1 MISIIY
7 LKNKITNTEEILGVY
22 SCEVDAQNDY
32 NLLMKVVDAHSD
44 VYEATINYH
53 VPNGNKK
60 LIDFVA
66 KHSHKPS

>member
-7 LKNKITNTEEILGVY
+7 LKNKTTNTEEILSVY
-22 SCEVDAQNDY
+22 SCEVDARNDY
-32 NLLMKVVDAHSD
+32 NLLKRAIDANSD

-60 LIDFVA
+60 LIDFVVGR
-66 KHSHKPS
+66 SHKAF